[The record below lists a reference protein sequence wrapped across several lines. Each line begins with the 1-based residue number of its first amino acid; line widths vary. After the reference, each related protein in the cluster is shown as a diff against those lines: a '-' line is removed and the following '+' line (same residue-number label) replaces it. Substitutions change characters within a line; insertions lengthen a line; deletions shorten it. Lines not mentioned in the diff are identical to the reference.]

1 MGSFTMAWPTC
12 RAGCRAP
19 RRSGSRTRPSP
30 TRSAWRGAA
39 GSRPARTTRRCSSAS
54 TWWKGRWCIRRSPR
68 RSVSR
73 RPILRPSCERRAVR
87 MRVSAAVMFVLLVA
101 ASAAQSQ
108 VRNAELGYSLT
119 LPQGFKDFPEARAQK
134 DVVDAWTEAT
144 PVSANGAMVLLVAR
158 MHGALPHEAM
168 RQEGKPVFVLLAQVP
183 LRREAV
189 QRSVA
194 GPVDQAA
201 RGQAI
206 MEATLASLEGETNWL
221 SSTERAGRLGKA
233 AGVWISIAVALV
245 AVLAWRK
252 RRARSA

>member
-1 MGSFTMAWPTC
+1 
-12 RAGCRAP
+12 
-19 RRSGSRTRPSP
+19 
-30 TRSAWRGAA
+30 
-39 GSRPARTTRRCSSAS
+39 
-54 TWWKGRWCIRRSPR
+54 
-68 RSVSR
+68 
-73 RPILRPSCERRAVR
+73 

-108 VRNAELGYSLT
+108 VRNAELGYSLA
-119 LPQGFKDFPEARAQK
+119 LPQGFRDFPEARAQK

-168 RQEGKPVFVLLAQVP
+168 RQEDAPANTQVVSFKWKGFDVSGLKTQASQEGKPVFVLLAQVP

-189 QRSVA
+189 QLSVA

-233 AGVWISIAVALV
+233 AGVWITIAVALV

>member
-1 MGSFTMAWPTC
+1 
-12 RAGCRAP
+12 
-19 RRSGSRTRPSP
+19 
-30 TRSAWRGAA
+30 
-39 GSRPARTTRRCSSAS
+39 
-54 TWWKGRWCIRRSPR
+54 
-68 RSVSR
+68 
-73 RPILRPSCERRAVR
+73 
-87 MRVSAAVMFVLLVA
+87 MRVTAAVMFVLLVA
-101 ASAAQSQ
+101 ASAAQSP

-119 LPQGFKDFPEARAQK
+119 LPQGFTDFPEARAQK

-168 RQEGKPVFVLLAQVP
+168 RQEDAPANTQVVSFKWKGFDVSGLKTQASQEGKPVFVLLAQVP

-189 QRSVA
+189 QLSVA

-221 SSTERAGRLGKA
+221 SSTERAGRLGRA